1 MMDENITFECPNCKH
16 SMNINYKILRM
27 LKGHTSCPRCAA
39 RFHFIL
45 ESKKKTVST
54 QQEQAD
60 AALLQRALDLAKEP
74 AQTAP
79 KQQNHQPNVI
89 TQKQVNEQSQAPRK
103 KALHYR
109 VPKYIGNEGV
119 HHKRKEADKENAVG
133 APTYRVPK
141 FATQNSELPK
151 KQQDT
156 RVDTT
161 KTNTLANLQKARPV
175 AQKAKFADIG
185 STSIAFH
192 SVDEQNT
199 QLPTTNLNTVEQ
211 AHHQHNTMEQ
221 ADHLPFSL
229 VNTQDNQLRTVS
241 SEQELQ
247 QMPMHTIPQ
256 QHPEFNWMIASI
268 AALVVFIVQLFYLIL
283 MLI

>member
-27 LKGHTSCPRCAA
+27 LKGHTSCPRCVA

-79 KQQNHQPNVI
+79 KQQNNQPNVI
-89 TQKQVNEQSQAPRK
+89 TQKQVNEQSKAPRK

-119 HHKRKEADKENAVG
+119 HHERKEADKENAVSS
-133 APTYRVPK
+133 PTYRVPK
-141 FATQNSELPK
+141 FTAQNSELPK

-161 KTNTLANLQKARPV
+161 KIDSPANLQKARPV
-175 AQKAKFADIG
+175 AQKAKFADVG

-241 SEQELQ
+241 SGQELQ
-247 QMPMHTIPQ
+247 QVPVHTHF
-256 QHPEFNWMIASI
+256 QHTAEFNWMIASI

>member
-1 MMDENITFECPNCKH
+1 
-16 SMNINYKILRM
+16 MNINYKILRI

-45 ESKKKTVST
+45 ESKKKAAST
-54 QQEQAD
+54 QQEQTNS
-60 AALLQRALDLAKEP
+60 ALSQRAPSLAKEP
-74 AQTAP
+74 VQTVP
-79 KQQNHQPNVI
+79 KQQNHQPNI
-89 TQKQVNEQSQAPRK
+89 IAQKQATTKKQMSRK
-103 KALHYR
+103 KVLHYR
-109 VPKYIGNEGV
+109 VPKYNVVSEYV
-119 HHKRKEADKENAVG
+119 HNKRKKTYKENAVS
-133 APTYRVPK
+133 APTYHMPK
-141 FATQNSELPK
+141 FTTQDSELLK

-156 RVDTT
+156 R
-161 KTNTLANLQKARPV
+161 TNTAKAETVANLQKARSV
-175 AQKAKFADIG
+175 NQKDNFADVG
-185 STSIAFH
+185 TTSTAFR
-192 SVDEQNT
+192 STDEQNT